1 MRYDEK
7 KLTAGQKPSAQ
18 QSYVQQAGGAAGA
31 AFQRARA
38 NQGLPSGQQSYVQ
51 QAGAAAGN
59 AFQQAWAR
67 EMGNRQQPAATG
79 ALQLNVGEMRNAL
92 QNGMPG
98 NWRAANGQNSPA
110 QAGYVSQNADTMAG
124 LRQQMGELA
133 DRYANRGPF
142 QVNLANDAL
151 YKQLA
156 QQYAQMGQ
164 RAMKDTM
171 GQAAGLTGGY
181 GSSYGQNVGQQA
193 YSQQMQGL
201 NDAALSI
208 YDRAKARWDDEGDR
222 MLRQIDLLGS
232 QYDRERAADA
242 DAYGRYRDQV
252 GDERYAD
259 ELAYSRGRD
268 QIADERYIEERDY
281 DRDWRNREWEY
292 NVGRDR
298 IADQRYIEE
307 RDYDRDWRNREWE
320 YNVGRDRIAD
330 QRYEDERDYNRIRDR
345 INDERYADELAYSRN
360 RDRIADERYAD
371 ERDYNRNRDSIADQ
385 RYADEWDYNTGRD
398 TRDDGWQQAM
408 TWLQAGIVPDASVLQ
423 AAGISAADAQR
434 LANYYSFA
442 HAGSY
447 GGSSSGSGRRSR
459 RSSGTTP
466 GVTPSTTPTA
476 EQVAAAAAPGLI
488 NAALTGVETA
498 VNSNRL
504 TQDVLESWA
513 KRLARAKGDESV
525 LAAFQKEFGTGKA
538 AQQAWEW
545 IGKHYYD
552 YIPGYANAYPGLD

>member
-18 QSYVQQAGGAAGA
+18 QSYVQQAGAGAGA
-31 AFQRARA
+31 AFRQARA
-38 NQGLPSGQQSYVQ
+38 NQGLPSAQQSYVQ

-67 EMGNRQQPAATG
+67 EMGSRQQPAATG

-124 LRQQMGELA
+124 LRQQMGDLA
-133 DRYANRGPF
+133 DQYANRGPF

-151 YKQLA
+151 YKQYA
-156 QQYAQMGQ
+156 QQYAQMGK
-164 RAMKDTM
+164 RAMQDTM

-281 DRDWRNREWEY
+281 DRDWRNREW
-292 NVGRDR
+292 D
-298 IADQRYIEE
+298 
-307 RDYDRDWRNREWE
+307 

-345 INDERYADELAYSRN
+345 INDERYADERDYNRS
-360 RDRIADERYAD
+360 RDRIADDRYAD

-385 RYADEWDYNTGRD
+385 RYDREWEYNVGRDQISDQRYDREWEYSTGRD
-398 TRDDGWQQAM
+398 TRDDSWQQAM

-447 GGSSSGSGRRSR
+447 GGSSSGGRSSGRRS
-459 RSSGTTP
+459 SSGRT
-466 GVTPSTTPTA
+466 STGSTGSTGNT
-476 EQVAAAAAPGLI
+476 VAAAAAPAAI
-488 NAALTGVETA
+488 NGALAGVETA
-498 VNSNRL
+498 VNSNRF

-513 KRLARAKGDESV
+513 KRLGRAKGDESV
-525 LAAFQKEFGTGKA
+525 LAAFQKEFGNGAA
-538 AQQAWEW
+538 AQRAWEW